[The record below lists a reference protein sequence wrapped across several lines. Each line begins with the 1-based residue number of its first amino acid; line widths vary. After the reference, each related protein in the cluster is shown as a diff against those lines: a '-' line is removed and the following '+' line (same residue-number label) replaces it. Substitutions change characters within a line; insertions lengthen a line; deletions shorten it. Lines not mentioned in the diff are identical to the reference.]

1 VVKSIKSSFLPQNM
15 SDILSYIQNNPQET
29 QRLIGVKYKQL
40 KQLMKQAITL
50 HTEKQQER
58 EAKKIRI
65 INKGGGR
72 K

>member
-1 VVKSIKSSFLPQNM
+1 M

-29 QRLIGVKYKQL
+29 QRLGVKYKQL

-65 INKGGGR
+65 IKKVVVR
-72 K
+72 

>member
-15 SDILSYIQNNPQET
+15 SDILSYIQNPKKT

-58 EAKKIRI
+58 EAKKI
-65 INKGGGR
+65 KL
-72 K
+72 